1 MGNRKQPFGYRMTL
15 GEITILPEEAELVR
29 FIFQCYSTGATLGEL
44 TKALCRQEIPYYA
57 GRTWNKNM
65 VSRILEDGRYIGEK
79 GCSGTH
85 RAGAAP
91 HGSEKD
97 PFSPEKRQ
105 EPARRRKRP
114 RRRLCGTPPSERV
127 EKIVTDLLNE
137 LIRCPDRIQPAVSQ
151 VVGAACGKTR
161 EELTSALER
170 QPIDEDNARALLL
183 QLAAEQYDAIGNTE
197 YETVRLR
204 RLLTGRKP
212 MTEPDA
218 ELLQST
224 VSKVR
229 VTNKCVTVT
238 LKNGQTIERRDQ
250 P

>member
-1 MGNRKQPFGYRMTL
+1 MAAISERKAIRHSSSRSSS
-15 GEITILPEEAELVR
+15 A
-29 FIFQCYSTGATLGEL
+29 
-44 TKALCRQEIPYYA
+44 RQRKR
-57 GRTWNKNM
+57 G
-65 VSRILEDGRYIGEK
+65 
-79 GCSGTH
+79 
-85 RAGAAP
+85 
-91 HGSEKD
+91 
-97 PFSPEKRQ
+97 RQ
-105 EPARRRKRP
+105 EPAPPQKTP
-114 RRRLCGTPPSERV
+114 AQKVLRRLCGAPPSERV
-127 EKIVTDLLNE
+127 EKIVTSLLNE

-161 EELTSALER
+161 EALNSELEG
-170 QPIDEDNARALLL
+170 QPIDEDNARASLL

-204 RLLTGRKP
+204 RLLTGCKP

-218 ELLQST
+218 ELLQSA

-229 VTNKCVTVT
+229 VTSNCVTVT

>member
-15 GEITILPEEAELVR
+15 GEITIQPEEAETVR
-29 FIFQCYSTGATLGEL
+29 SIYLQYIAGASFKQLAKQL
-44 TKALCRQEIPYYA
+44 QEEDVLYDEDKS
-57 GRTWNKNM
+57 WNKNM
-65 VSRILEDGRYIGEK
+65 VARILEDDRYIGKKEFPALI
-79 GCSGTH
+79 T
-85 RAGAAP
+85 AEQFDAAQ
-91 HGSEKD
+91 K
-97 PFSPEKRQ
+97 
-105 EPARRRKRP
+105 RRKEMRP
-114 RRRLCGTPPSERV
+114 VYKQTPAQKTLRRLCGAPPSERV

-151 VVGAACGKTR
+151 MAAACGKTR

-170 QPIDEDNARALLL
+170 QPIDEGNARALLL
-183 QLAAEQYDAIGNTE
+183 QLAAEQYGAIGNTE

-204 RLLTGRKP
+204 WLLTGRKP

-218 ELLQST
+218 ELLQSA

-238 LKNGQTIERRDQ
+238 LKNGQVIERRDQ
-250 P
+250 R

>member
-1 MGNRKQPFGYRMTL
+1 MAAISERKAAPAL
-15 GEITILPEEAELVR
+15 IEPEQLRTAAKKR
-29 FIFQCYSTGATLGEL
+29 TARACPPQKTPAQ
-44 TKALCRQEIPYYA
+44 KAL
-57 GRTWNKNM
+57 
-65 VSRILEDGRYIGEK
+65 
-79 GCSGTH
+79 
-85 RAGAAP
+85 
-91 HGSEKD
+91 
-97 PFSPEKRQ
+97 
-105 EPARRRKRP
+105 
-114 RRRLCGTPPSERV
+114 RRLCGAPPSERV
-127 EKIVTDLLNE
+127 EKLVTDLLNE

-151 VVGAACGKTR
+151 AAAAGGNTQ
-161 EELTSALER
+161 EELNSALER

-204 RLLTGRKP
+204 QLLTGCKP

-229 VTNKCVTVT
+229 VTSNCVTVT

-250 P
+250 L

>member
-15 GEITILPEEAELVR
+15 GEITIQPEEAELVR
-29 FIFQCYSTGATLGEL
+29 FIFQGYSTGATLGEL
-44 TKALCRQEIPYYA
+44 TKALCRQKIPYYE

-65 VSRILEDGRYIGEK
+65 VARILEDDRYIGKKEFPALI
-79 GCSGTH
+79 T
-85 RAGAAP
+85 AEQFDAAQ
-91 HGSEKD
+91 K
-97 PFSPEKRQ
+97 
-105 EPARRRKRP
+105 RRKEMRP
-114 RRRLCGTPPSERV
+114 AYKQTPAQKTLRRLCGALPSARV
-127 EKIVTDLLNE
+127 EKLVTDLLNE
-137 LIRCPDRIQPAVSQ
+137 LIRCPDRIQPAASQ

-170 QPIDEDNARALLL
+170 HLIDEDNARALLL

-218 ELLQST
+218 ELLQSA

>member
-1 MGNRKQPFGYRMTL
+1 MSERKDIQHSSSRCSS
-15 GEITILPEEAELVR
+15 A
-29 FIFQCYSTGATLGEL
+29 
-44 TKALCRQEIPYYA
+44 RQRKR
-57 GRTWNKNM
+57 G
-65 VSRILEDGRYIGEK
+65 
-79 GCSGTH
+79 
-85 RAGAAP
+85 
-91 HGSEKD
+91 
-97 PFSPEKRQ
+97 RQ
-105 EPARRRKRP
+105 EPAPPQKTP
-114 RRRLCGTPPSERV
+114 AQKVLRRLCGAPPSERV
-127 EKIVTDLLNE
+127 EKIVTSLLNE
-137 LIRCPDRIQPAVSQ
+137 LIRCPDRIQPSASQ
-151 VVGAACGKTR
+151 AATACGKTR

-170 QPIDEDNARALLL
+170 QPIDEGNARALLL

-218 ELLQST
+218 ELLQSA

-238 LKNGQTIERRDQ
+238 LKNGQVIERRDE

>member
-15 GEITILPEEAELVR
+15 GEITIQPEETELVR
-29 FIFQCYSTGATLGEL
+29 FIFQGYSTGATLGEL
-44 TKALCRQEIPYYA
+44 TKALCWQEIPYYA

-65 VSRILEDGRYIGEK
+65 VSRILEDSRYIGEK
-79 GCSGTH
+79 GYPALIEPVQLRT
-85 RAGAAP
+85 AA
-91 HGSEKD
+91 
-97 PFSPEKRQ
+97 EKRTARARPPQ
-105 EPARRRKRP
+105 KTPAQKAL
-114 RRRLCGTPPSERV
+114 RRLCGAPPSERV
-127 EKIVTDLLNE
+127 EKFVTDLLNE
-137 LIRCPDRIQPAVSQ
+137 LIRCPDRVRPSASQ
-151 VVGAACGKTR
+151 AATACGKTR

-218 ELLQST
+218 ELLQSA

>member
-1 MGNRKQPFGYRMTL
+1 MEQKHG
-15 GEITILPEEAELVR
+15 LPYFRGWPIHRRERL
-29 FIFQCYSTGATLGEL
+29 
-44 TKALCRQEIPYYA
+44 
-57 GRTWNKNM
+57 
-65 VSRILEDGRYIGEK
+65 
-79 GCSGTH
+79 SGTH
-85 RAGAAP
+85 RAGATP
-91 HGSEKD
+91 RGSGKEDGKST
-97 PFSPEKRQ
+97 PQKT
-105 EPARRRKRP
+105 PAQKAL
-114 RRRLCGTPPSERV
+114 RRLCGAPPSERV

-137 LIRCPDRIQPAVSQ
+137 LIRCPDRVRPSTSQ

-204 RLLTGRKP
+204 RLLTGRMP
-212 MTEPDA
+212 MPELDA
-218 ELLQST
+218 ELLQSA

-229 VTNKCVTVT
+229 VTNNCVTVT

-250 P
+250 L

>member
-15 GEITILPEEAELVR
+15 GEITIQPEEADLVR
-29 FIFQCYSTGATLGEL
+29 FIFQGYGAGATLGEL
-44 TKALCRQEIPYYA
+44 TKALCRQETLYYE
-57 GRTWNKNM
+57 GRSWNKNM
-65 VSRILEDGRYIGEK
+65 VSRILEDGRYVGEK
-79 GCSGTH
+79 GYPALIEPEQL
-85 RAGAAP
+85 RAAA
-91 HGSEKD
+91 
-97 PFSPEKRQ
+97 EKRTARACPPQ
-105 EPARRRKRP
+105 KTPAQKALRRF
-114 RRRLCGTPPSERV
+114 CGAPPSEQTER
-127 EKIVTDLLNE
+127 IVTDLLNE
-137 LIRCPDRIQPAVSQ
+137 LIRCPDRVQPAASQ
-151 VVGAACGKTR
+151 QAAAACGKTR
-161 EELTSALER
+161 EDLTSALER

-204 RLLTGRKP
+204 RLFTGCKP

-218 ELLQST
+218 ELLQSA

-250 P
+250 L

>member
-1 MGNRKQPFGYRMTL
+1 MAAISERKAIRHSSSRSSS
-15 GEITILPEEAELVR
+15 A
-29 FIFQCYSTGATLGEL
+29 
-44 TKALCRQEIPYYA
+44 RQRKR
-57 GRTWNKNM
+57 G
-65 VSRILEDGRYIGEK
+65 
-79 GCSGTH
+79 
-85 RAGAAP
+85 
-91 HGSEKD
+91 
-97 PFSPEKRQ
+97 RQ

-204 RLLTGRKP
+204 RLFTGCKP

-218 ELLQST
+218 ELLQSA

-250 P
+250 L